1 MLDQDDNIQSISVVM
16 VSYHTGDVLWRSIDS
31 VLKAEGLKE
40 LIIVDN
46 GNPEE
51 ITHEIKQL
59 SEKDQRVSL
68 LTGHGNIGFAAANN
82 LGASHTTGNYI
93 VFLNPDC
100 IIPDYTFNEGM
111 NALEADTDNFMVGA
125 RITNLDGSEQAGSR
139 RNLLTPTVA
148 IVEGL
153 YLHNFLPKSI
163 LPRIHCHDIKQ
174 SKPFSEVPAISGAFM
189 MLRKETF
196 DKVGGMDEGYFLHV
210 EDLDFCLQINKLG
223 GKIIHLSHV

>member
-68 LTGHGNIGFAAANN
+68 LTGTVILA
-82 LGASHTTGNYI
+82 LQR
-93 VFLNPDC
+93 P
-100 IIPDYTFNEGM
+100 IIW
-111 NALEADTDNFMVGA
+111 V
-125 RITNLDGSEQAGSR
+125 
-139 RNLLTPTVA
+139 
-148 IVEGL
+148 
-153 YLHNFLPKSI
+153 LHI
-163 LPRIHCHDIKQ
+163 RQ
-174 SKPFSEVPAISGAFM
+174 VTIS
-189 MLRKETF
+189 
-196 DKVGGMDEGYFLHV
+196 YF
-210 EDLDFCLQINKLG
+210 
-223 GKIIHLSHV
+223 